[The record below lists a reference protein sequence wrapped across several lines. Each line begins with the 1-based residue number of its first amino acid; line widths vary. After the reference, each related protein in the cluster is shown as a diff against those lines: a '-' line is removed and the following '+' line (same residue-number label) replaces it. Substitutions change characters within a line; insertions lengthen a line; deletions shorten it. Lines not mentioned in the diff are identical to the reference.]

1 MHVSARSVGDGLAT
15 RFWIISHVKDGI
27 SSVIN
32 RRKLIDKIHEGTCFK
47 PSEGQSASGFN
58 LDISL

>member
-15 RFWIISHVKDGI
+15 RFWIISHVKGWYLFCN
-27 SSVIN
+27 N